1 MKKILFILSILLF
14 CSCEDVTIEETHR
27 CSSCI
32 TYFTN
37 PLDDTYSYSYS
48 SYACDE
54 ALEYYSERKDTVI
67 TSKGILLY
75 SITICDK

>member
-1 MKKILFILSILLF
+1 MKKILFILSIIILF
-14 CSCEDVTIEETHR
+14 SCEDNVIEETHK
-27 CSSCI
+27 CGSCM

-54 ALEYYSERKDTVI
+54 ALEYYSDRKDTVI
-67 TSKGILLY
+67 TSKSILLY